1 MNETLLL
8 CEQSLYI
15 LRYSCLQHL
24 NLRFSICTQRK
35 SPCSITFNS
44 NNSNLYCQSIIVSVL
59 LPNCDLTSFNLLIL
73 IAMLTAAFTARNGT
87 ISILSFACS
96 RVIPGPV
103 IPSPIGLPYFKDKS
117 AINLAA

>member
-24 NLRFSICTQRK
+24 NLRFSIYTQRK
-35 SPCSITFNS
+35 SPWSISFNS

-59 LPNCDLTSFNLLIL
+59 PNCDLTSFNFLIL

-96 RVIPGPV
+96 RVISGPV

-117 AINLAA
+117 